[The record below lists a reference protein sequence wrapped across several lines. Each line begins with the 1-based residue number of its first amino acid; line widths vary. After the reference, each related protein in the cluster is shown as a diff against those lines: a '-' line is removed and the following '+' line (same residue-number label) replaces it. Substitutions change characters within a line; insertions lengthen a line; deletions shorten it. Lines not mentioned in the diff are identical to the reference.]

1 MLPSLRFM
9 LSNTPTT
16 PLLDDVR
23 RSRAEDSR
31 PVETREIRV
40 FLVDDHEIVRDGLR
54 TVIDACEDL
63 TVVGEAGTVAEA
75 LGRIDTARPDVAVVD
90 LFLPDG
96 DGVQVCRE
104 ARSNRPELHCLI
116 LTSFSDDEALF
127 DAIMAG
133 AAGYVLKGARSGEL
147 IDSIRQV
154 AKGRS
159 LLDPSVTARVFEMF
173 RTGRETDRRLASLSQ
188 QERRVL
194 DLLSEGL
201 TNRQI
206 ANRLNLAE
214 KTVKNYV
221 SNLLMKMGF
230 RRRTEA
236 ATYAARLSERRT
248 RRMPTATPTS
258 DR

>member
-1 MLPSLRFM
+1 M
-9 LSNTPTT
+9 LSNPSTTPTMGE
-16 PLLDDVR
+16 VVQ
-23 RSRAEDSR
+23 SRASDDQTAPTR
-31 PVETREIRV
+31 PIRV

-54 TVIDACEDL
+54 AVIDATDDL
-63 TVVGEAGTVAEA
+63 EVVGEASTVADA
-75 LGRIDTARPDVAVVD
+75 ITRLDSSRPDVAVVD

-104 ARSNRPELHCLI
+104 SRSRRPELHCLI

-147 IDSIRQV
+147 LDSIRQV
-154 AKGRS
+154 AAGRS
-159 LLDPSVTARVFEMF
+159 LLDPAVTARVFEMF

-206 ANRLNLAE
+206 ATKLNLAE

-236 ATYAARLSERRT
+236 ATYAARLAERRT
-248 RRMPTATPTS
+248 RRAPAPLATGS
-258 DR
+258 QVRR

>member
-1 MLPSLRFM
+1 M
-9 LSNTPTT
+9 LSNPSTTPTRTEVVQSRSAATEPT
-16 PLLDDVR
+16 PT
-23 RSRAEDSR
+23 R
-31 PVETREIRV
+31 PIRV

-54 TVIDACEDL
+54 AVIDASDDL
-63 TVVGEAGTVAEA
+63 EVVGEAANVVDAIA
-75 LGRIDTARPDVAVVD
+75 RIDSSRPDVAVVD

-104 ARSNRPELHCLI
+104 VRSRRPELHCLI

-147 IDSIRQV
+147 LDSIRQV
-154 AKGRS
+154 AAGRS
-159 LLDPSVTARVFEMF
+159 LLDPAVTARVFEMF

-194 DLLSEGL
+194 ELLSDGL

-236 ATYAARLSERRT
+236 ATYAARLAERPT
-248 RRMPTATPTS
+248 RRAPAPTNTGSQA
-258 DR
+258 RH

>member
-1 MLPSLRFM
+1 MLSNS
-9 LSNTPTT
+9 SNTPTMEEVVQSRT
-16 PLLDDVR
+16 DD
-23 RSRAEDSR
+23 AEVVVER
-31 PVETREIRV
+31 PIRV

-54 TVIDACEDL
+54 ALIDSCEDL
-63 TVVGEAGTVAEA
+63 EVVGEASTVADA
-75 LGRIDTARPDVAVVD
+75 LTRLDSARPDVAVVD

-104 ARSNRPELHCLI
+104 ARTRRPELHCLI

-147 IDSIRQV
+147 LDSIRQV
-154 AKGRS
+154 AAGRS
-159 LLDPSVTARVFEMF
+159 LLDPAVTARVFEMF
-173 RTGRETDRRLASLSQ
+173 RTGRETDRRLAALSQ

-201 TNRQI
+201 TYRQI
-206 ANRLNLAE
+206 ATRLNLAE

-236 ATYAARLSERRT
+236 ATYAARLAERRT
-248 RRMPTATPTS
+248 RRAPAPLVAAS
-258 DR
+258 QLRR